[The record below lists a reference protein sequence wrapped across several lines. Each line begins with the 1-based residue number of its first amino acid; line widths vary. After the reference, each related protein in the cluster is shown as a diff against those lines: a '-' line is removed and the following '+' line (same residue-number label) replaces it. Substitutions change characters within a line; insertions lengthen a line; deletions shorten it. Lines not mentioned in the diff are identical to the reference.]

1 MASLSVA
8 FQNLASLNSSKIE
21 EITLTNSNIGVLYGT
36 ILHRSNARVLKIENA
51 PIKSINSF
59 IFHGINITLEELYLR
74 NTSLTEFPRDAAKIL
89 GNLKILEIDR
99 HLITKLINSEFDE
112 SQITGK
118 LEKLM
123 ITNGLLSDMAPNVFQ
138 VCIKSLYYQNKIKL
152 TLQIFLAI
160 EKT

>member
-1 MASLSVA
+1 M
-8 FQNLASLNSSKIE
+8 
-21 EITLTNSNIGVLYGT
+21 
-36 ILHRSNARVLKIENA
+36 
-51 PIKSINSF
+51 
-59 IFHGINITLEELYLR
+59 EELYLR